1 MAKFGTSSSIGLFAT
16 TGDGYGVHVGT
27 GDGPRAS
34 IRDEDGVDVGTR
46 DDPHAPIRDEYGLTS
61 VEGEDGVGATSKD
74 LISIDIVDG
83 DMVDDGRLSLGG
95 SSLTIY
101 RFFFPIVPFPLE
113 SCDRGQGGSTPL
125 MTYLYIEKI
134 ILQIINQ
141 IEYWDEL
148 KLDN

>member
-1 MAKFGTSSSIGLFAT
+1 
-16 TGDGYGVHVGT
+16 
-27 GDGPRAS
+27 
-34 IRDEDGVDVGTR
+34 
-46 DDPHAPIRDEYGLTS
+46 
-61 VEGEDGVGATSKD
+61 
-74 LISIDIVDG
+74 
-83 DMVDDGRLSLGG
+83 MVDDGRLSLGG

-141 IEYWDEL
+141 IEYWNEL
-148 KLDN
+148 KLDS